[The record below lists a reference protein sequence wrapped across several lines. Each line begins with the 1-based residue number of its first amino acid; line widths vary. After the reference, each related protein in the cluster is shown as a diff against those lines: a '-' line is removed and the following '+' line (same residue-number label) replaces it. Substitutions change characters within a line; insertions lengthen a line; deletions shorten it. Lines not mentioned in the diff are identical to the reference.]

1 MIKVVRY
8 DLNEDSY
15 YKSVKELVE
24 LLSKDNEL
32 TLDFYQRWTE
42 RKKKSNNVI
51 SNGIAIPHA
60 IDNSG
65 RERILLSFGIIKKR
79 VVYKKTKLRFI
90 ALLGIPENLDSSL
103 VKATSELYD
112 FVSMIVRN
120 QVLLENAEKYNN
132 ERSFIQ
138 MLEGI

>member
-1 MIKVVRY
+1 M
-8 DLNEDSY
+8 
-15 YKSVKELVE
+15 ELRFLMQLIILVGNGFYLVLE
-24 LLSKDNEL
+24 LL
-32 TLDFYQRWTE
+32 
-42 RKKKSNNVI
+42 
-51 SNGIAIPHA
+51 
-60 IDNSG
+60 
-65 RERILLSFGIIKKR
+65 KKR